1 MAIPRERLPH
11 LTIALIALV
20 LTVVSSNLNWGGGN
34 WRSIVEADARG
45 YHAYLPAIF
54 IHHDLNLGFF
64 DAIEREKYA
73 NEDLFYDYR
82 ASAHGRT
89 INKYFA
95 GTALCQLPFF
105 LIAHGWTLAT
115 GGDADG
121 FSRPYAIAVN
131 VAALGWLVAGLL
143 FLDRW
148 LREFGIG
155 PVDRSLTLVLM
166 VFGTNLFYYTVGEP
180 GMSHVYSLAWVA
192 LFCLASHR
200 WFELRRGRSLVMAA
214 FALGMLVLIRPVNG
228 LVLLAWPFLAGDRR
242 KLLEGLSGMFQR
254 PGTLVPALVA
264 GSAPPLLQLVL
275 YKVSTGHFLVDP
287 YSEEGFHF
295 LDAHPI
301 DILFSYRKGLFLYTP
316 LYLLSLTGLWPLWK
330 RARFAAVSWAVFF
343 AVVVWVLSSWWM
355 WYYGGSF
362 SGRVFVEYLPF
373 FMVLLA
379 LALKAS
385 RGAAWRG
392 PLLGAGLALLVL
404 CQVQTYQYR
413 YYQIHWSDMDRERY
427 WDVFLRMDR
436 TGG

>member
-20 LTVVSSNLNWGGGN
+20 LTVVSSNLNWGGSN

-45 YHAYLPAIF
+45 YNAYLPAIF

-82 ASAHGRT
+82 ATAHGRT

-105 LIAHGWTLAT
+105 LIAHGWTLAA

-131 VAALGWLVAGLL
+131 VAALCWLVAGLL

-148 LREFGIG
+148 LRELDIG
-155 PVDRSLTLVLM
+155 PVDRSLTLILM

-192 LFCLASHR
+192 LFCLATHR
-200 WFELRRGRSLVMAA
+200 WFEHRRGRSLVVAA
-214 FALGMLVLIRPVNG
+214 FAVGMLVLIRPVNG
-228 LVLLAWPFLAGDRR
+228 LVLLAWPFLAGDRGR
-242 KLLEGLSGMFQR
+242 FLEGISGMFLHTR
-254 PGTLVPALVA
+254 SFLLALVA
-264 GSAPPLLQLVL
+264 GLAPPLLQLVL
-275 YKVSTGHFLVDP
+275 YKLSTGHFLVDA
-287 YSEEGFHF
+287 YGEEGFRF
-295 LDAHPI
+295 TDPHPV
-301 DILFSYRKGLFLYTP
+301 DILFSYKKGLFLYTP
-316 LYLLSLTGLWPLWK
+316 LYLLSLAGLWPLWK
-330 RARFAAVSWAVFF
+330 RSRFTAWAWVLFF

-379 LALKAS
+379 FALKAS
-385 RGAAWRG
+385 RGTAWRR
-392 PLLGAGLALLVL
+392 PLVFVCMALLVL

-413 YYQIHWSDMDRERY
+413 YYQIHWSDMDRQQY
-427 WDVFLRMDR
+427 WDVFLRVDR
-436 TGG
+436 LG